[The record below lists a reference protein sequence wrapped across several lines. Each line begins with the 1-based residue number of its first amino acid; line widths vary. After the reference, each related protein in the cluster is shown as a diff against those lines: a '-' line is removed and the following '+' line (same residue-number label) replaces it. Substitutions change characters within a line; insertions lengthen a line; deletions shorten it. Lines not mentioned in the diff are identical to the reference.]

1 MKLLYSLISSTGDGG
16 PSTEAADG
24 DARVTRAQ
32 GKATNLGDMRKDCLG
47 MDMQYTAD
55 AIMKKEMSEDNREAR
70 LRLMC
75 EMFRKHVRVF
85 RHPMYLFWVDVLL
98 SFVTM

>member
-1 MKLLYSLISSTGDGG
+1 M
-16 PSTEAADG
+16 E
-24 DARVTRAQ
+24 
-32 GKATNLGDMRKDCLG
+32 
-47 MDMQYTAD
+47 MQYTAD